1 VRQPGHGVALILI
14 SAPLPP
20 KPPRL
25 LAGSSPPGSSLLY
38 PPNSLLLLP
47 SVSTAEEFGRE
58 KGELRAA
65 VQESRLKRV
74 VK

>member
-1 VRQPGHGVALILI
+1 M
-14 SAPLPP
+14 
-20 KPPRL
+20 
-25 LAGSSPPGSSLLY
+25 
-38 PPNSLLLLP
+38 
-47 SVSTAEEFGRE
+47 AEEFGRE